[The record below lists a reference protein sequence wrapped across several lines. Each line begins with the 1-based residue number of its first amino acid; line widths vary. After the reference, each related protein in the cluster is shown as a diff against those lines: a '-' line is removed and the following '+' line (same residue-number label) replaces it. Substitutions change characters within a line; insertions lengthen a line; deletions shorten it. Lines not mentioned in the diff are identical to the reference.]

1 MCEDRDLAK
10 PVSGAEVGQLPL
22 AASNGNSSL
31 DEDEELPTTLA
42 FLREPVA
49 LRGFSF
55 VRADRNLDEFR
66 SCAVREERNPLEQV
80 DLLVLAQGHAGDPM
94 ACEWAGI
101 SLDCQITAL
110 VAGGCLGRSL
120 VLRISWLL
128 RLSSN
133 VPCFRVARESL
144 IGDGL
149 ARGMRGVVSGDRR

>member
-10 PVSGAEVGQLPL
+10 PVSGTEVGQLPL

-31 DEDEELPTTLA
+31 DEDEELPTTPT

-49 LRGFSF
+49 SE
-55 VRADRNLDEFR
+55 ASR
-66 SCAVREERNPLEQV
+66 SSVLIATSTSSARVQSGEERNPLEQV

-94 ACEWAGI
+94 EWAEM
-101 SLDCQITAL
+101 SLG
-110 VAGGCLGRSL
+110 VAAHGSSRWRTPRAPPL
-120 VLRISWLL
+120 VLCASWLL
-128 RLSSN
+128 RLRSN
-133 VPCFRVARESL
+133 VPRFRVARESL